1 MGFFLLML
9 AAIFSLLGAFFHGV
23 IGGRLYLANINHS
36 SLDALGKSLSLVSW
50 HMFTIFLFIAAIA
63 FALLAFNLIS
73 PVAVYP
79 LIVINALGALMF
91 LFLAFGKH
99 KHLLKMPGAYL
110 MGTTAVCGYLG
121 ITLIS

>member
-9 AAIFSLLGAFFHGV
+9 AAIFSLFGAFFHGV

-50 HMFTIFLFIAAIA
+50 HMFTIFLFIASIA